1 MQITAKLRQHKLV
14 TALVLLITV
23 PIIAITAWT
32 AFSLNFYYSE
42 GTRAGY
48 LQKISKRGW
57 ICKTWEGEIQLTSI
71 PGSTPQIFTF
81 TTRSDSIATLLTG
94 LAGQSISVHYRE
106 HRGIPTSCFGETRYY
121 VDGVQKVGGTR

>member
-1 MQITAKLRQHKLV
+1 MQITAKLRQHKLI
-14 TALVLLITV
+14 TALVIVIAL

-57 ICKTWEGEIQLTSI
+57 LCKTWEGEIQLTAI
-71 PGSTPQIFTF
+71 PGSVPQVFSF
-81 TTRSDSIATLLTG
+81 TTRSDSVAAILTSM
-94 LAGQSISVHYRE
+94 AGQAVSVHYRE
-106 HRGIPTSCFGETRYY
+106 HKGIPTSCFGDTRYY

>member
-1 MQITAKLRQHKLV
+1 MQITATLRRHKLI
-14 TALVLLITV
+14 TALVILIAL

-57 ICKTWEGEIQLTSI
+57 LCKTWEGEIQLTAI
-71 PGSTPQIFTF
+71 PGSAPQMFTF
-81 TTRSDSIATLLTG
+81 TTRSDSVASILTSMT
-94 LAGQSISVHYRE
+94 GQAVAVHYRE
-106 HRGIPTSCFGETRYY
+106 HKGIPTSCFGDTRYY
-121 VDGVQKVGGTR
+121 VDGVKRVGGTP